1 MRRLREHGPLNVE
14 ARPKSYPVLSRG
26 LKTIPACHCTIF
38 TEGRS
43 TWARPLCRREG
54 PRSGHSSIP
63 ISHFEV
69 DHILLNNG
77 GGRRRLPSQSGK
89 WCLTLI
95 MSTKEKKG
103 TKWERGEREEE
114 RLALLTRK
122 ERRGCSQTSQ
132 DYKVQRMVGLPT
144 CCSRGLVGSVR
155 VLPTCLLA
163 FIYPPFCS
171 IVVVF
176 FNIPSPPSSST
187 SPSRGTLFTS
197 SARPGMSR
205 RSQNVRKRGLSCF
218 LRGLI
223 DKVIKFPT
231 IYYVFD

>member
-77 GGRRRLPSQSGK
+77 GGRRRLGRRGGAGGGGGVKAHRRKKTNNMAWDHAEEQEYRN
-89 WCLTLI
+89 LI
-95 MSTKEKKG
+95 RALGGSLPAEVEVILMEDSLRQTAKDRKA
-103 TKWERGEREEE
+103 E
-114 RLALLTRK
+114 RLKHWREWLKRAWAATPRK
-122 ERRGCSQTSQ
+122 VYGWLQGGGGGGPPTS
-132 DYKVQRMVGLPT
+132 VG
-144 CCSRGLVGSVR
+144 
-155 VLPTCLLA
+155 
-163 FIYPPFCS
+163 
-171 IVVVF
+171 
-176 FNIPSPPSSST
+176 
-187 SPSRGTLFTS
+187 
-197 SARPGMSR
+197 
-205 RSQNVRKRGLSCF
+205 
-218 LRGLI
+218 
-223 DKVIKFPT
+223 D
-231 IYYVFD
+231 

>member
-155 VLPTCLLA
+155 VLPTIVINVTVTWHSLH
-163 FIYPPFCS
+163 FFC
-171 IVVVF
+171 
-176 FNIPSPPSSST
+176 
-187 SPSRGTLFTS
+187 PSRNEQTESKCQKKRIVLLPQ
-197 SARPGMSR
+197 RPHRQGNQIS
-205 RSQNVRKRGLSCF
+205 NYI
-218 LRGLI
+218 LRLWLGIL
-223 DKVIKFPT
+223 
-231 IYYVFD
+231 